1 MKVKLEVNGK
11 EIQLNRFASSIISST
26 ILGLIRPLKG
36 MEDPKNIRIEITI
49 DSFLPKTGRDFYKSL

>member
-26 ILGLIRPLKG
+26 ILGLIQPLKG
-36 MEDPKNIRIEITI
+36 TENPKNIRIEI
-49 DSFLPKTGRDFYKSL
+49 SLNSVSHE